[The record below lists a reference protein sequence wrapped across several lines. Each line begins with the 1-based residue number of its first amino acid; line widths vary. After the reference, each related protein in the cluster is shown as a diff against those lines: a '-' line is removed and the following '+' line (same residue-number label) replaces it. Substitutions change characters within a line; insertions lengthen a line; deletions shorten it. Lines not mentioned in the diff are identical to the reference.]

1 MPGSGINET
10 NVLEIA
16 KKTLAKNF
24 HISVRKISE
33 SKMIFKNENL
43 KMGGIQQ
50 ISEFEKSI
58 TDETKVKLIK
68 DILETISY

>member
-1 MPGSGINET
+1 
-10 NVLEIA
+10 
-16 KKTLAKNF
+16 
-24 HISVRKISE
+24 
-33 SKMIFKNENL
+33 
-43 KMGGIQQ
+43 MGGIQQ